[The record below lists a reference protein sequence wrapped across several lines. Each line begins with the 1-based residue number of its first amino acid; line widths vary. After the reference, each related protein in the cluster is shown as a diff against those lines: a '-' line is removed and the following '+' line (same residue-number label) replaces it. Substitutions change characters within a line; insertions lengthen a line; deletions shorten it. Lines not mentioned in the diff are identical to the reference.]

1 MLFELH
7 VAASVGSPV
16 KITFPSTIS
25 LVVQEDPFAAINVY
39 VLSESAGGLEASP
52 LSVVDSVYATSCRI
66 AFSGEMAD
74 GGDYVCRVLA
84 MHDEYE
90 DSPYS
95 DTCRVDMSATAISQ
109 VKSDNV
115 PVVVEVYSLNGVLQ
129 ATSLEAVKSLP
140 KGVYVLRKG
149 RETKKIVVD

>member
-1 MLFELH
+1 M
-7 VAASVGSPV
+7 
-16 KITFPSTIS
+16 
-25 LVVQEDPFAAINVY
+25 
-39 VLSESAGGLEASP
+39 
-52 LSVVDSVYATSCRI
+52 SVVDSVYATSCRI
-66 AFSGEMAD
+66 AFSEEMAD
-74 GGDYVCRVLA
+74 GEDYVCRVLA

-109 VKSDNV
+109 VKSDDV
-115 PVVVEVYSLNGVLQ
+115 PMVEVYSLNGVLQ
-129 ATSLEAVKSLP
+129 ATSLDAVKNLP